1 MNIILIG
8 MPASGKSTVGVILAK
23 LLGMDFLDTDLL
35 IQKRTGRRLSEM
47 IEEEGT
53 EGFLR
58 IEEEACCGIR
68 VSNTVIATGGSVVY
82 SDRAM
87 AHLKA
92 DGKAV
97 WLRIGLPELKK
108 RLLDTRARGV
118 ILPNG
123 ESIEELY
130 AEREAL
136 YSRYADITVTEEGL
150 TLEETVHVL
159 CEQLRAERI

>member
-35 IQKRTGRRLSEM
+35 IQQRTGRRLSEM
-47 IEEEGT
+47 IEAEGT
-53 EGFLR
+53 EGFLH
-58 IEEEACCGIR
+58 IEEEACCEIR

-87 AHLKA
+87 THLKA

-136 YSRYADITVTEEGL
+136 YSRYADLTVTEEGL
-150 TLEETVHVL
+150 TLEETVHAVSEL
-159 CEQLRAERI
+159 LRE